1 MGVMTHDA
9 LILNTVDRHPN
20 LYEVVSER
28 LVAAIRDAKLPPGA
42 KIPTERELGEQF
54 GVSRTVIR
62 EAIRYLAA
70 KGVLVTQSGSGV
82 RVADIGHEGVS
93 ESLSNFLLQRGPLDA
108 RKVNEVRNCLELKTV
123 ELAATRASEEELVRI
138 REASERMRGLGRQQA
153 EEASIADVLFHR
165 AIAEATGNE
174 LFLVLVDSLSDVL
187 LHVRRATLGDKERGV
202 LALEQH
208 SRIASA
214 LEERDVNGAV
224 EAMRFHLSDSLEAF
238 LRTSEGAVAG
248 DA

>member
-1 MGVMTHDA
+1 MTHDA
-9 LILNTVDRHPN
+9 LILNTVDRNPN

-28 LVAAIRDAKLPPGA
+28 LVAAIRDANLPPGA
-42 KIPTERELGEQF
+42 KIPTERELGDRF

-108 RKVNEVRNCLELKTV
+108 RKINEVRICLELKTV
-123 ELAATRASEEELVRI
+123 EFAATRATDEQLVGI
-138 REASERMRGLGRQQA
+138 REASERMRGLEGQA
-153 EEASIADVLFHR
+153 EEASIADVFFHR
-165 AIAEATGNE
+165 TIAEATGNE

-187 LHVRRATLGDKERGV
+187 LHVRRATLGDKERGAT
-202 LALEQH
+202 ALKQH
-208 SRIASA
+208 GRIAAA
-214 LEERDVNGAV
+214 LEERDVEGAV
-224 EAMRFHLSDSLEAF
+224 EAMRFHLSDSFEAF
-238 LRTSEGAVAG
+238 VHTPQGSVARG
-248 DA
+248 DG

>member
-1 MGVMTHDA
+1 MTHDA
-9 LILNTVDRHPN
+9 LVLNTVDRNPN

-42 KIPTERELGEQF
+42 KIPTERELGDQF

-108 RKVNEVRNCLELKTV
+108 HKINEVRNCLELRTV
-123 ELAATRASEEELVRI
+123 ELAATRATDEQLVGI
-138 REASERMRGLGRQQA
+138 REASERMRGLEGHA
-153 EEASIADVLFHR
+153 EEASIADVFFHR

-187 LHVRRATLGDKERGV
+187 LHVRRATLGNKERGSA
-202 LALEQH
+202 ALEQH
-208 SRIASA
+208 ARIAAA
-214 LEERDVNGAV
+214 LEKRDVEEAV
-224 EAMRFHLSDSLEAF
+224 EAMRFHLSDSFEAF
-238 LRTSEGAVAG
+238 MHTPAG
-248 DA
+248 SAPLGD